1 MNATE
6 QRIDYTV
13 RPGGRLSGTLR
24 VPGDKSISHR
34 AVMLASL
41 ADGVSEISGFLT
53 GEDCLCTMQA
63 FRAMDVQI
71 EQTGPTAL
79 RVHGVGLH
87 GLRAPAAALDLGNS
101 GTSMRLM
108 SGLMAAQ
115 AFATTLIGDVSLSTR
130 PMRRVV
136 DPLRQMGAVIETTEK
151 GTAPLRISP
160 AAKLSGIRYAS
171 PVASAQIKSCLL
183 LAGLYADGITEVREP
198 EASRDHT
205 ERMLKSFGV
214 DVEAEPGRAALRGGQ
229 RLIAADVEV
238 PADVSSA
245 TFFMVGAAIV
255 PGSEIVLTAVGVNPT
270 RTGIIE
276 ILKRMGAEI
285 ELQNPRFF
293 GGEPVADIRVRGAG
307 LRGIEI
313 GAELVAN
320 AIDEFPAVFVAAACA
335 DGETIVTGA
344 AELRVKESD
353 RIAAMCNGLQVLGID
368 AQAQPDGARIRG
380 GQLHGGSV
388 NSLGDHR
395 VAMSFAMAALRA
407 DGPIEI
413 LDCANVATSFPGFAV
428 LARSAG
434 LQIEGEL

>member
-115 AFATTLIGDVSLSTR
+115 AFVTTLIGDVSLSTR

-214 DVEAEPGRAALRGGQ
+214 DVEAEPGRAAVRGGQ

-307 LRGIEI
+307 LSGIEI

-335 DGETIVTGA
+335 DGETVVTGA

-353 RIAAMCNGLQVLGID
+353 RIAAMCDGLQLLGID

-380 GQLHGGSV
+380 GQLRGGSV

-407 DGPIEI
+407 NGPVEI
-413 LDCANVATSFPGFAV
+413 LDCANVATSFPGFAA
-428 LARSAG
+428 LARNAG
-434 LQIEGEL
+434 LQIEAGL